1 MIEAFELI
9 MVLATTFI
17 LLSGAAARFNMYTE
31 GVKA

>member
-17 LLSGAAARFNMYTE
+17 LLSGAAARFKM
-31 GVKA
+31 